1 MFDYSVK
8 QKTYTINGV
17 KIGGEPGEVPTV
29 MVGSMFHTGDRNVS
43 NHAKGIFDQEKA
55 EKQIRD
61 AEEIGDA
68 TGLSTMIDLVAENE
82 TAASQYINFVVETT
96 EMPIYLDVVS
106 EAAQTEAIRYVAEIG
121 VKERIIIN
129 SITPHTGEIVYKALK
144 ETGLKSAVILTLGNK
159 YILST
164 NKEPIIEEVVPKAE
178 KAGIEN
184 IIIDTVV
191 LDIPTL
197 GVAAKA
203 IDKVKDKYGY
213 PCGCGAHNALASWK
227 RLKEK
232 YDKDAQTIVRG
243 VINALPPIIGADF
256 VLFGALKNAKLFYPA
271 VAMVDAAYSQLMMEK
286 KIRPNKNHPRY
297 KIG

>member
-1 MFDYSVK
+1 MFNYSVK

-121 VKERIIIN
+121 VKERIILN

>member
-1 MFDYSVK
+1 MFNYSVK

-43 NHAKGIFDQEKA
+43 NHAKGIFNQEKA

-121 VKERIIIN
+121 VKERIILN

-286 KIRPNKNHPRY
+286 KIRLNKNHPRY

>member
-121 VKERIIIN
+121 VKERIILN

>member
-121 VKERIIIN
+121 VKERIILN

-243 VINALPPIIGADF
+243 VINVLPPIIGADF

>member
-43 NHAKGIFDQEKA
+43 NHAKGIFNQEKA

-121 VKERIIIN
+121 VKERIILN